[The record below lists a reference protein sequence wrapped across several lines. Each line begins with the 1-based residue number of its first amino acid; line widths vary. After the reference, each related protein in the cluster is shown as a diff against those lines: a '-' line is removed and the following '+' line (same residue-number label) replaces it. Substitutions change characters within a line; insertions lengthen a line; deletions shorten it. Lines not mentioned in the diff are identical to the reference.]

1 MDPKSGVHFWGP
13 MLKERLTK
21 MSREGAMVRVT
32 IDEHTLEVEARS
44 TILQA
49 AERLGIEI
57 PTFCYLKRLPALASC
72 RMCLVEIEGQRR
84 LQPSCATAVTDGM
97 VVRTNTPLIE
107 ETRSS
112 MLDML
117 LANHPLDCPVCDKG
131 GECELQDMVM
141 EYGPRESRFRDAKRV
156 FHSKDIRL
164 SPVIIM
170 NVNRCIQCQRC
181 VRMCE
186 EVVGAVALGTVEKGM
201 DTAVTGFEGS
211 LASCDQCG
219 NCVEVCPVGALMSFP
234 YRYKARPWDLVET
247 DTVCPH
253 CGTGCQL
260 TVGARKGEFMRVRSK
275 WEHGVNR
282 ETLCV
287 RGRFGL
293 DFVASRDRI
302 KRPMIRRDG
311 ALVQVSWDEAG
322 DDLRRR
328 LSAVAGMAA
337 GGLASPRLPNEMLY
351 QFQKLMRTVFRTNS
365 IDCSSRW
372 STPFD
377 ALGPLVAGFY
387 TRTPVQ
393 EVIGSDCVLVVGG
406 NVTDEN
412 PVTEYLLRDAARRRQ
427 VRLHMLSAR
436 PSRLDA
442 DAETVVRVQPGGEA
456 ASLAAIVAGLAA
468 AGRTVPGDILVDIG
482 AASGGPAAA
491 TDQEGRGAAAAALLE
506 ARSVAVLVSA
516 DLLRSPEA
524 RATLQQLAN
533 LLQVLRALGKSP
545 AMQFLF
551 DRANQMGAWDMGVL
565 PAVLPGLRPVADE
578 AARKSLERAWGAE
591 IPSEPGADFDAMLEL
606 CHGGRM
612 GALYIAG
619 SDPLMAYP
627 DRAFVER
634 ALGAADLLIVQD
646 TFLTDTASL
655 AHVVLPAAGYGEE
668 TGTFTNNEGRIQKVC
683 KFREPAFEA
692 RGNLAIFDFV
702 AALGGQPMKPSTHD
716 QVFDEIAR
724 LVPAYQGLTQDA
736 LGADGAFT
744 RAAPTPPAG
753 QFFAPPPAPHPADGL
768 MLVTGNG
775 LFHNGYVSERSEI
788 LNTVADDP
796 YAEMSAQDAAQ
807 LGLSDGEQVIVRSAQ
822 GELAAQL
829 KVNRRFP
836 RGLVFVPENYRTLR
850 LNSLMRR
857 GEYPCPVE
865 VERAQ
870 AALELAALAAGLED
884 LG

>member
-1 MDPKSGVHFWGP
+1 VPVS
-13 MLKERLTK
+13 LKERAGIELRGS
-21 MSREGAMVRVT
+21 MGSIT
-32 IDEHTLEVEARS
+32 IDGQTLEVEAGS
-44 TILQA
+44 TVLQA
-49 AERLGIEI
+49 AQRLGIDI

-117 LANHPLDCPVCDKG
+117 LANHPLDCPICDKG
-131 GECELQDMVM
+131 GECELQNMVM
-141 EYGPRESRFRDAKRV
+141 AYGPRESQFRDDKRV
-156 FHSKDIRL
+156 FHSEDIRL

-201 DTAVTGFEGS
+201 DTAITGFEGS

-260 TVGARKGEFMRVRSK
+260 TVGMRKGEFMRVRSK
-275 WEHGVNR
+275 WDEGVNR

-311 ALVQVSWDEAG
+311 ALVPVSWDEAG
-322 DDLRRR
+322 DYLRRR
-328 LSAVAGMAA
+328 LAAVEIKVA
-337 GGLASPRLPNEMLY
+337 GGLASPRLPNEVLY
-351 QFQKLMRTVFRTNS
+351 QFQKLMRTVFRTNN
-365 IDCSSRW
+365 IDCSTRW

-377 ALGPLVAGFY
+377 TVGPLVAGFY
-387 TRTPVQ
+387 RRAPLD
-393 EVIGSDCVLVVGG
+393 EVIGNDCVLIVGG
-406 NVTDEN
+406 NVTEGN
-412 PVTEYLLRDAARRRQ
+412 PVTEYLLRDGARRRQ
-427 VRLHMLSAR
+427 TGLLMLSAR

-442 DAETVVRVQPGGEA
+442 DARVVVRVPPGGEA
-456 ASLAAIVAGLAA
+456 ASLAAVVAELVAT
-468 AGRTVPGDILVDIG
+468 AGQTLPGDAFADIG
-482 AASGGPAAA
+482 ATIGRPAANTGSDGPDRLA
-491 TDQEGRGAAAAALLE
+491 TALKEGR
-506 ARSVAVLVSA
+506 SVTVLVSV

-524 RATLQQLAN
+524 RATLQQLNN
-533 LLQVLRALGKSP
+533 LLHVLRLLGKGL
-545 AMQFLF
+545 ALQFLF

-565 PAVLPGLRPVADE
+565 PAALPGLRAVADD
-578 AARKSLERAWGAE
+578 AARTTLARNWGAE
-591 IPSEPGADFDAMLEL
+591 IPSEPGANLDAMLEL
-606 CHGGRM
+606 CVGGRM

-619 SDPLMAYP
+619 TDPLIAYP
-627 DRAFVER
+627 DRDLVTR
-634 ALGAADLLIVQD
+634 ALGTADLLIVQD
-646 TFLTDTASL
+646 AFLTDTAGL
-655 AHVVLPAAGYGEE
+655 AEVVLPAAGYGEE
-668 TGTFTNNEGRIQKVC
+668 SGTFTNNEGRIQKVR

-702 AALGGQPMKPSTHD
+702 AALRNQALRPST
-716 QVFDEIAR
+716 QGEIFDEIAR
-724 LVPAYQGLTQDA
+724 LVPAYQGLTQDG

-744 RAAPTPPAG
+744 KPVPTPPAG
-753 QFFAPPPAPHPADGL
+753 EFFAPPPAPKAADGL
-768 MLVTGNG
+768 MLITGDC
-775 LFHNGYVSERSEI
+775 LFHNGYLSERSEI

-796 YAEMSAQDAAQ
+796 YVEMSVQDATQ
-807 LGLSDGEQVIVRSAQ
+807 LGLSDRDQVVVRSAQ
-822 GELAAQL
+822 GELTAKL

-836 RGLVFVPENYRTLR
+836 RGLVFVPENYRALR
-850 LNSLMRR
+850 LNRLMRR
-857 GEYPCPVE
+857 GEYPCPVD
-865 VERAQ
+865 VQRAH
-870 AALELAALAAGLED
+870 ATLDIAIVAETGVGAED

>member
-1 MDPKSGVHFWGP
+1 
-13 MLKERLTK
+13 MLK
-21 MSREGAMVRVT
+21 VT
-32 IDEHTLEVEARS
+32 IDGQTLEVEAGS
-44 TILQA
+44 TVLQSA
-49 AERLGIEI
+49 LRLGIDI
-57 PTFCYLKRLPALASC
+57 PTFCYMKRLPALASC
-72 RMCLVEIEGQRR
+72 RMCLVEIEGLRR

-117 LANHPLDCPVCDKG
+117 LANHPLDCPICDKG

-141 EYGPRESRFRDAKRV
+141 AYGPRESQFRDDKRV
-156 FHSKDIRL
+156 FHSEDIRL

-234 YRYKARPWDLVET
+234 YRYKARPWDLTET

-260 TVGARKGEFMRVRSK
+260 TVGTRKGEFMRVRST
-275 WEHGVNR
+275 WDEGVNH

-311 ALVQVSWDEAG
+311 ALVPVSWDEAG
-322 DDLRRR
+322 DYLRQR
-328 LSAVAGMAA
+328 LSAVEGKAA
-337 GGLASPRLPNEMLY
+337 GGLASPRLPNEVLY
-351 QFQKLMRTVFRTNS
+351 QFQKLMRTAFRTNN

-377 ALGPLVAGFY
+377 ALGPLLGTFY
-387 TRTPVQ
+387 SRTPLD
-393 EVIGSDCVLVVGG
+393 EVIGNNCVLVVGG
-406 NVTDEN
+406 NVTEEN

-427 VRLHMLSAR
+427 TGLLILSAR

-442 DAETVVRVQPGGEA
+442 DARVVVRALPGGEA
-456 ASLAAIVAGLAA
+456 ASLAAVVASLVAAVGQVLPSDVLAGIDATIGKPAAETGSEGPDRLAA
-468 AGRTVPGDILVDIG
+468 ALK
-482 AASGGPAAA
+482 
-491 TDQEGRGAAAAALLE
+491 EGR
-506 ARSVAVLVSA
+506 SITVLVSV

-524 RATLQQLAN
+524 RATLQQINN
-533 LLQVLRALGKSP
+533 LLQVVRLLGKGL

-565 PAVLPGLRPVADE
+565 PAVLPGLRAVADDV
-578 AARKSLERAWGAE
+578 ARTTLAGNWGAE
-591 IPSEPGADFDAMLEL
+591 IPSEPGADLDAILEL
-606 CHGGRM
+606 CVGGRM
-612 GALYIAG
+612 GALYIVG
-619 SDPLMAYP
+619 TDPLIAYP
-627 DRAFVER
+627 DRGFVTR

-646 TFLTDTASL
+646 AFLTDTAGL
-655 AHVVLPAAGYGEE
+655 AEVVLPAAGYGEE
-668 TGTFTNNEGRIQKVC
+668 TGTFTNNEGRTQTVR

-692 RGNLAIFDFV
+692 RSNLAIFDFV
-702 AALGGQPMKPSTHD
+702 AALRTQVLRPSTPGEI
-716 QVFDEIAR
+716 FDEIAR
-724 LVPAYQGLTQDA
+724 LIPAYQGLTLDA

-744 RAAPTPPAG
+744 KAAPTPPGAK
-753 QFFAPPPAPHPADGL
+753 FFAPPPVRTAGDRL
-768 MLVTGNG
+768 MLITGDC
-775 LFHNGYVSERSEI
+775 LFHNGYLSERSDI
-788 LNTVADDP
+788 LNTVANDP
-796 YAEMSAQDAAQ
+796 YVAMSAQDTAQ
-807 LGLSDGEQVIVRSAQ
+807 LGLSDGDLVIVRSAQ
-822 GELAAQL
+822 GDLTTQL
-829 KVNRRFP
+829 KVDRRFP
-836 RGLVFVPENYRTLR
+836 QGLVFVPENYRALR
-850 LNSLMRR
+850 LNGLMRR

-865 VERAQ
+865 VQ
-870 AALELAALAAGLED
+870 KVHAALEVDRTSRIWRGA
-884 LG
+884 

>member
-1 MDPKSGVHFWGP
+1 
-13 MLKERLTK
+13 
-21 MSREGAMVRVT
+21 MVSIT
-32 IDEHTLEVEARS
+32 IDGQTLEVEAGS
-44 TILQA
+44 TVLQVA
-49 AERLGIEI
+49 QHLGIDI

-72 RMCLVEIEGQRR
+72 RMCLVEIEGLRR

-117 LANHPLDCPVCDKG
+117 LANHPLDCPICDKG

-141 EYGPRESRFRDAKRV
+141 AYGPRESRFRDDKRV
-156 FHSKDIRL
+156 FHSADIRL

-247 DTVCPH
+247 DTICPH

-260 TVGARKGEFMRVRSK
+260 TVGTRKGEFMRVRSK
-275 WEHGVNR
+275 WDEGVNH

-293 DFVASRDRI
+293 DFVASQDRI

-311 ALVQVSWDEAG
+311 ALVPVSWDEAG
-322 DDLRRR
+322 DYLRRR
-328 LSAVAGMAA
+328 LSAVESKAA
-337 GGLASPRLPNEMLY
+337 GGLASPRLPNEVLY
-351 QFQKLMRTVFRTNS
+351 QFQKLMRTVFRTNN
-365 IDCSSRW
+365 IDCSTRW

-377 ALGPLVAGFY
+377 VLGPLAAGFY
-387 TRTPVQ
+387 SRAPLDD
-393 EVIGSDCVLVVGG
+393 VIGNDCVLIVGG
-406 NVTDEN
+406 NVTEEN
-412 PVTEYLLRDAARRRQ
+412 PVTEYLLRDGARRRHTG
-427 VRLHMLSAR
+427 LLMLSAR
-436 PSRLDA
+436 PSRLDG
-442 DAETVVRVQPGGEA
+442 DARVVVRVPPGGEA
-456 ASLAAIVAGLAA
+456 ANLAAVVAELVATADQTLPGDALAGVRVKIGRLAA
-468 AGRTVPGDILVDIG
+468 GTGSD
-482 AASGGPAAA
+482 GPDRLANALK
-491 TDQEGRGAAAAALLE
+491 EGR
-506 ARSVAVLVSA
+506 SVTVLVSV

-524 RATLQQLAN
+524 RATLQQLNN
-533 LLQVLRALGKSP
+533 LLLILRLLGKGP

-565 PAVLPGLRPVADE
+565 PAALPGLRAVADDAVRE
-578 AARKSLERAWGAE
+578 TLARNWGAE
-591 IPSEPGADFDAMLEL
+591 IPSEPGAGLDAMLEL
-606 CHGGRM
+606 CVNGGM

-619 SDPLMAYP
+619 TDPLIAYP
-627 DRAFVER
+627 DRDFVTR
-634 ALGAADLLIVQD
+634 ALSATDLLIVQD
-646 TFLTDTASL
+646 TFLTDTAGL
-655 AHVVLPAAGYGEE
+655 AEVVLPAAGYGEE
-668 TGTFTNNEGRIQKVC
+668 TGTLTNNEGRTQKVR

-702 AALGGQPMKPSTHD
+702 AALRNRALQPSA
-716 QVFDEIAR
+716 QGEIFAEIAQ
-724 LVPAYQGLTQDA
+724 LVPAYQGLTQDG

-744 RAAPTPPAG
+744 KAAPTPPASE
-753 QFFAPPPAPHPADGL
+753 FFAPPPVPKAADRL
-768 MLVTGNG
+768 MLVTGDC
-775 LFHNGYVSERSEI
+775 LFHNGYLSERSEI

-796 YAEMSAQDAAQ
+796 YVEMSVQDAAQ
-807 LGLSDGEQVIVRSAQ
+807 LGLSERDQVIVRSAQ
-822 GELAAQL
+822 GELTAKL

-836 RGLVFVPENYRTLR
+836 EGLVFVPENYRALR
-850 LNSLMRR
+850 LNRLMRR
-857 GEYPCPVE
+857 GEYPCPVDVQKAHVAFE
-865 VERAQ
+865 IPTV
-870 AALELAALAAGLED
+870 AGVGARPDGLS
-884 LG
+884 

>member
-1 MDPKSGVHFWGP
+1 
-13 MLKERLTK
+13 
-21 MSREGAMVRVT
+21 MVSIT
-32 IDEHTLEVEARS
+32 IDGQTLEVEAGS
-44 TILQA
+44 TVLNA
-49 AERLGIEI
+49 AERLGIDI
-57 PTFCYLKRLPALASC
+57 PTFCYWKRLPALASC
-72 RMCLVEIEGQRR
+72 RMCLVEIEGLRR
-84 LQPSCATAVTDGM
+84 LQPSCATVVTDGM

-117 LANHPLDCPVCDKG
+117 LANHPLDCPICDKG

-141 EYGPRESRFRDAKRV
+141 AYGPRKSEFRDPKRV

-234 YRYKARPWDLVET
+234 YRYKARPWDLAET
-247 DTVCPH
+247 DTICPH

-260 TVGARKGEFMRVRSK
+260 TVGARKGEFMRVRSD

-293 DFVASRDRI
+293 DFIESRDRI

-311 ALVQVSWDEAG
+311 VLTPVSWDEAG
-322 DDLRRR
+322 DYLRRR
-328 LSAVAGMAA
+328 LSAVENKAA
-337 GGLASPRLPNEMLY
+337 GGLASARLPNEVLY
-351 QFQKLMRTVFRTNS
+351 QFQKMMRTVFRTNN

-372 STPFD
+372 STPYD
-377 ALGPLVAGFY
+377 ALGPLVAGFHS
-387 TRTPVQ
+387 RAPLE
-393 EVIGSDCVLVVGG
+393 EVLGNDCVLVIGG
-406 NVTDEN
+406 NVTEEN

-427 VRLHMLSAR
+427 TRLLMLSAR

-442 DAETVVRVQPGGEA
+442 DARAVVRVRPGEEA
-456 ASLAAIVAGLAA
+456 ASLAAVVSALVAAHGQAL
-468 AGRTVPGDILVDIG
+468 PGDVSANIG
-482 AASGGPAAA
+482 VTIARPAASSGS
-491 TDQEGRGAAAAALLE
+491 DALDRLASALKE
-506 ARSVAVLVSA
+506 SRSVSVLVSI

-524 RATLQQLAN
+524 CATLQQVNN
-533 LLQVLRALGKSP
+533 LLKVLHLLGKGP

-565 PAVLPGLRPVADE
+565 PAALPGLSAVADG
-578 AARKSLERAWGAE
+578 AARAALERAWGTG
-591 IPSEPGADFDAMLEL
+591 IPSEPGADLDAMLEL
-606 CHGGRM
+606 SIDGRM

-619 SDPLMAYP
+619 TDPLIAYP
-627 DRAFVER
+627 DRDFVTR
-634 ALGAADLLIVQD
+634 ALGGADLLIVQD
-646 TFLTDTASL
+646 TFLTETAGL
-655 AHVVLPAAGYGEE
+655 AEVVLPAAGFGEE
-668 TGTFTNNEGRIQKVC
+668 AGTFTNNEGRLQTVR
-683 KFREPAFEA
+683 KFREPAFDA

-702 AALGGQPMKPSTHD
+702 AALRKEPLQPST
-716 QVFDEIAR
+716 QGEIFDEIAR
-724 LVPAYQGLTQDA
+724 LVPAYQGLTKDG

-744 RAAPTPPAG
+744 KAVPMPAAGKFFPA
-753 QFFAPPPAPHPADGL
+753 PPAPRSTDGL
-768 MLVTGNG
+768 VLVTGNC
-775 LFHNGYVSERSEI
+775 LFHNGYLSERSEI

-796 YAEMSAQDAAQ
+796 YVEMSAEDAAA
-807 LGLSDGEQVIVRSAQ
+807 LGLSDRAQVVVRSAH
-822 GELAAQL
+822 GELTAKL
-829 KVNRRFP
+829 KANRRFP
-836 RGLVFVPENYRTLR
+836 SGLVFVPENYRALR

-857 GEYPCPVE
+857 NEYPRPVE
-865 VERAQ
+865 VS
-870 AALELAALAAGLED
+870 AAAPVFESAASTGPAFEQD
-884 LG
+884 RI

>member
-1 MDPKSGVHFWGP
+1 M
-13 MLKERLTK
+13 
-21 MSREGAMVRVT
+21 ARVT
-32 IDEHTLEVEARS
+32 IDDRTLDVEAGS
-44 TILQA
+44 TVLQA

-57 PTFCYLKRLPALASC
+57 PTFCYLKRLPPLASC
-72 RMCLVEIEGQRR
+72 RMCLVEIEGLRR
-84 LQPSCATAVTDGM
+84 LQPACATAVADGM
-97 VVRTNTPLIE
+97 VVRTDTPLIE

-117 LANHPLDCPVCDKG
+117 LANHPLDCPICDKG

-141 EYGPRESRFRDAKRV
+141 AYGPGESRFRDAKRV

-186 EVVGAVALGTVEKGM
+186 DVVGAVALGTVEKGM

-247 DTVCPH
+247 DTICPH

-282 ETLCV
+282 ELLCA

-293 DFVASRDRI
+293 DFIGSADRI
-302 KRPMIRRDG
+302 RRPMIRRDG
-311 ALVQVSWDEAG
+311 ALVPVSWDEAG
-322 DDLRRR
+322 DYLRRR
-328 LSAVAGMAA
+328 LSALEGKAA
-337 GGLASPRLPNEMLY
+337 GGLASARLPNEVLY
-351 QFQKLMRTVFRTNS
+351 QFQKLMRTVFRTNN
-365 IDCSSRW
+365 IDCASRW

-377 ALGPLVAGFY
+377 VLGPLVAGSY
-387 TRTPVQ
+387 TRAPLQ
-393 EVIGSDCVLVVGG
+393 EVIGNDCVLVVGG

-412 PVTEYLLRDAARRRQ
+412 PVTEYLLRDGARQRRTT
-427 VRLHMLSAR
+427 LLMLSAR
-436 PSRLDA
+436 PCRLDA
-442 DAETVVRVQPGGEA
+442 DARAVVRVPPGGEA
-456 ASLAAIVAGLAA
+456 ASLAAVTAGLAA
-468 AGRTVPGDILVDIG
+468 ASGQTVPGDVG
-482 AASGGPAAA
+482 AGGGA
-491 TDQEGRGAAAAALLE
+491 TTGGRAPTSDTDGTDCLAAALLKSQ
-506 ARSVAVLVSA
+506 SVTVLVSA
-516 DLLRSPEA
+516 DLLRSPQS
-524 RATLQQLAN
+524 RATLQQLTN
-533 LLQVLRALGKSP
+533 LLRVLDGLGKRL

-565 PAVLPGLRPVADE
+565 PAALPGLRSVADH
-578 AARKSLERAWGAE
+578 ASRTALERAWGAE
-591 IPSEPGADFDAMLEL
+591 IPSEPGADFGAMLDL
-606 CHGGRM
+606 CVGGRM
-612 GALYIAG
+612 GTLYVAG

-627 DRAFVER
+627 DREFVTR

-646 TFLTDTASL
+646 AFLTDTAGL
-655 AHVVLPAAGYGEE
+655 ADVVLPAAGYGEE
-668 TGTFTNNEGRIQKVC
+668 SGTFTNNEGRAQKVC

-702 AALGGQPMKPSTHD
+702 AGLRD
-716 QVFDEIAR
+716 QVLRPSKQDEIFDEIAR
-724 LVPAYQGLTQDA
+724 LVPAYQGLTPDG

-744 RAAPTPPAG
+744 KASPTPWTGA
-753 QFFAPPPAPHPADGL
+753 FFAPPPAPRPADRL
-768 MLVTGNG
+768 MLVTGNC

-796 YAEMSAQDAAQ
+796 YVEMSAHDAGQ
-807 LGLSDGEQVIVRSAQ
+807 LGLSDGDQVIVRSVRGQ
-822 GELAAQL
+822 LMAQL
-829 KVNRRFP
+829 KLNRSFP
-836 RGLVFVPENYRTLR
+836 KGLVFVPENYRSLR

-857 GEYPCPVE
+857 DEYPCPVE
-865 VERAQ
+865 VQKAPQ
-870 AALELAALAAGLED
+870 AALEVATVVGSLPGGA
-884 LG
+884 

>member
-1 MDPKSGVHFWGP
+1 
-13 MLKERLTK
+13 
-21 MSREGAMVRVT
+21 MVSIT
-32 IDEHTLEVEARS
+32 IDGQTVEVESGS
-44 TILQA
+44 TVLNA
-49 AERLGIEI
+49 AERLGIDI
-57 PTFCYLKRLPALASC
+57 PTFCYWKRLPALASC
-72 RMCLVEIEGQRR
+72 RMCLVEIEGLRR

-117 LANHPLDCPVCDKG
+117 LANHPLDCPICDKG

-141 EYGPRESRFRDAKRV
+141 AYGPRKSEFRDPKRV

-234 YRYKARPWDLVET
+234 YRYKARPWDLAET
-247 DTVCPH
+247 DTICPH

-260 TVGARKGEFMRVRSK
+260 TVGARKGEFMRVRSD

-293 DFVASRDRI
+293 DFIESRDRI

-311 ALVQVSWDEAG
+311 VLTPVSWDEAG
-322 DDLRRR
+322 DYLRRR
-328 LSAVAGMAA
+328 LSAVESKAA
-337 GGLASPRLPNEMLY
+337 GGLASARLPNEVLY
-351 QFQKLMRTVFRTNS
+351 QFQKLMRTVFRTNN

-372 STPFD
+372 STPYD
-377 ALGPLVAGFY
+377 ALGPLVAGFHS
-387 TRTPVQ
+387 RAPLE
-393 EVIGSDCVLVVGG
+393 EVIANDCVLVIGG
-406 NVTDEN
+406 NVTEEN
-412 PVTEYLLRDAARRRQ
+412 PVTEYLLRDAARQRQ
-427 VRLHMLSAR
+427 TGLLMLSAR

-442 DAETVVRVQPGGEA
+442 DARTVVRVRPGEEA
-456 ASLAAIVAGLAA
+456 ASLAAVVAGLVAA
-468 AGRTVPGDILVDIG
+468 DGQALPGDVSADIG
-482 AASGGPAAA
+482 ATIRSPAASSGS
-491 TDQEGRGAAAAALLE
+491 DALDRLASALKE
-506 ARSVAVLVSA
+506 SRSVSVLVSI

-524 RATLQQLAN
+524 RATLQQLNN
-533 LLQVLRALGKSP
+533 LLKVLHLLGKGP

-565 PAVLPGLRPVADE
+565 PAALPGPGAVTDD
-578 AARKSLERAWGAE
+578 AARATLERAWGTE
-591 IPSEPGADFDAMLEL
+591 LPSEPGAGLDAMLEL
-606 CHGGRM
+606 CVDGRM
-612 GALYIAG
+612 GALYVAG
-619 SDPLMAYP
+619 TDPLIAFP
-627 DRAFVER
+627 DRDFVTR
-634 ALGAADLLIVQD
+634 ALSAADLLIVQD
-646 TFLTDTASL
+646 TFLTETAGL
-655 AHVVLPAAGYGEE
+655 AEVVLPAAGFGEE
-668 TGTFTNNEGRIQKVC
+668 AGTFTNNEGRLQTVR

-702 AALGGQPMKPSTHD
+702 AALRKELLQPST
-716 QVFDEIAR
+716 QGEIFDEIAR
-724 LVPAYQGLTQDA
+724 LVPAYQGLTEGG

-744 RAAPTPPAG
+744 KAVPMPAAG
-753 QFFAPPPAPHPADGL
+753 KFFPPPPAPTSTDGL
-768 MLVTGNG
+768 VLVTGNC
-775 LFHNGYVSERSEI
+775 LFHNGYLSERSEI

-796 YAEMSAQDAAQ
+796 YVEMSAEDAAK
-807 LGLSDGEQVIVRSAQ
+807 LGLSDGAPVVARSAQ
-822 GELAAQL
+822 GELTAKL

-836 RGLVFVPENYRTLR
+836 SGLVFVPENYSALR

-857 GEYPCPVE
+857 DEYPCPVE
-865 VERAQ
+865 VRE
-870 AALELAALAAGLED
+870 AAPVFESAASTGSAIEQD
-884 LG
+884 RI

>member
-1 MDPKSGVHFWGP
+1 
-13 MLKERLTK
+13 MLRI
-21 MSREGAMVRVT
+21 V
-32 IDEHTLEVEARS
+32 IDEQTLEVEAGS
-44 TILQA
+44 TVLQA
-49 AERLGIEI
+49 AERLGIDI

-84 LQPSCATAVTDGM
+84 LQPSCATAVADGM
-97 VVRTNTPLIE
+97 VVRTNTPLVE
-107 ETRSS
+107 QTRSS

-117 LANHPLDCPVCDKG
+117 LANHPLDCPICDKG
-131 GECELQDMVM
+131 GECELQDQVM
-141 EYGPRESRFRDAKRV
+141 AYGPRQSLFHDAKRV

-234 YRYKARPWDLVET
+234 YRYKARPWDLAET

-275 WEHGVNR
+275 QEHGVNR

-293 DFVASRDRI
+293 DFVESRGRI
-302 KRPMIRRDG
+302 KRPMVHRDG
-311 ALVQVSWDEAG
+311 ALVPVSWDEAG
-322 DDLRRR
+322 DYLRRR
-328 LSAVAGMAA
+328 LSAVESKAI
-337 GGLASPRLPNEMLY
+337 GGLASPRMPNEMLY
-351 QFQKLMRTVFRTNS
+351 QFQKLMRTVFRTNN

-377 ALGPLVAGFY
+377 TLGPLVAGFY
-387 TRTPVQ
+387 SRAPLE
-393 EVIGSDCVLVVGG
+393 EVIGNECVLVVGG
-406 NVTDEN
+406 NVTEEN
-412 PVTEYLLRDAARRRQ
+412 PVTEYLLRDGARRRQ
-427 VRLHMLSAR
+427 TRLLMLSAR

-442 DAETVVRVQPGGEA
+442 RAVVRVPPGGEA
-456 ASLAAIVAGLAA
+456 ASLAAVVAGLAA
-468 AGRTVPGDILVDIG
+468 AGQASPGDVFADMS
-482 AASGGPAAA
+482 ATSGGPEAAA
-491 TDQEGRGAAAAALLE
+491 EGNGPDRLVAALLE
-506 ARSVAVLVSA
+506 GRSVTVLVSA
-516 DLLRSPEA
+516 DLLRSPQA
-524 RATLQQLAN
+524 RATLQQLRN
-533 LLQVLRALGKSP
+533 LLQLLRALGKDLE
-545 AMQFLF
+545 MQFLF

-565 PAVLPGLRPVADE
+565 PAALPGLRPVTDD
-578 AARKSLERAWGAE
+578 AARTALERAWGAE
-591 IPSEPGADFDAMLEL
+591 IPSEPGADLNAMLEL
-606 CHGGRM
+606 CDAGRM
-612 GALYIAG
+612 GVLYIAG

-627 DRAFVER
+627 DRGFVKR

-646 TFLTDTASL
+646 TFLTDTAGL
-655 AHVVLPAAGYGEE
+655 ADVVLPAAGYGEE
-668 TGTFTNNEGRIQKVC
+668 TGTFTNNEGRTQKVC
-683 KFREPAFEA
+683 KFHEPAFEA

-702 AALGGQPMKPSTHD
+702 AALRGQVLRPSMQD
-716 QVFDEIAR
+716 EIFGEIAR
-724 LVPAYQGLTQDA
+724 LVPAYQGLTQDG

-744 RAAPTPPAG
+744 KAAPTAPAG
-753 QFFAPPPAPHPADGL
+753 KFFAPPPAPNAADRL
-768 MLVTGNG
+768 MLITGNC
-775 LFHNGYVSERSEI
+775 LFHNGYLSERSSI

-796 YAEMSAQDAAQ
+796 YVEMSRWDAAQ
-807 LGLSDGEQVIVRSAQ
+807 LGLSDCDQVVVRSAQ
-822 GELAAQL
+822 GELSAQL
-829 KVNRRFP
+829 KINKNFP
-836 RGLVFVPENYRTLR
+836 KGLVFVPENYSTLH

-865 VERAQ
+865 VQKVQ
-870 AALELAALAAGLED
+870 AAFEIAAVDRLRAVPEELG
-884 LG
+884 

>member
-1 MDPKSGVHFWGP
+1 
-13 MLKERLTK
+13 
-21 MSREGAMVRVT
+21 MVSVT
-32 IDEHTLEVEARS
+32 IDERTLEVEARS
-44 TILQA
+44 TVLQA
-49 AERLGIEI
+49 AQRLGIDI

-97 VVRTNTPLIE
+97 VVRTNTQLID

-117 LANHPLDCPVCDKG
+117 LANHPLDCPICDKG

-141 EYGPRESRFRDAKRV
+141 AYGPRASRFRDAKRV

-211 LASCDQCG
+211 LAGCDQCG

-260 TVGARKGEFMRVRSK
+260 TVGTRNGEFMRVRSK
-275 WEHGVNR
+275 VEHGVNR

-293 DFVASRDRI
+293 DFVGSQDRI

-311 ALVQVSWDEAG
+311 VLDPVSWDEAG
-322 DDLRRR
+322 DYLRRR
-328 LSAVAGMAA
+328 LSAVASKAA
-337 GGLASPRLPNEMLY
+337 GGLASPRLPNEVLY
-351 QFQKLMRTVFRTNS
+351 QFQKLMRTAFRTNN

-377 ALGPLVAGFY
+377 TFGPLVAAFY
-387 TRTPVQ
+387 TRAPLE
-393 EVIGSDCVLVVGG
+393 EVIGNDCVLVVGS
-406 NVTDEN
+406 NVTEEN
-412 PVTEYLLRDAARRRQ
+412 PVTEYLLRDCARRRQ
-427 VRLHMLSAR
+427 TGLLMLSAR

-442 DAETVVRVQPGGEA
+442 DARAVVRVPPGGEA
-456 ASLAAIVAGLAA
+456 QGLAA
-468 AGRTVPGDILVDIG
+468 VVTGLGAPGQALPGDV
-482 AASGGPAAA
+482 ATTSGPVAA
-491 TDQEGRGAAAAALLE
+491 TDSDGPDRLAAALLE
-506 ARSVAVLVSA
+506 GRSVTVLVSA
-516 DLLRSPEA
+516 DLLRSPKA
-524 RATLQQLAN
+524 HATLQQLDN
-533 LLQVLRALGKSP
+533 LLQVLRVLGKGP

-551 DRANQMGAWDMGVL
+551 DRANQLGAWDMGVL
-565 PAVLPGLRPVADE
+565 PTALPGLRAVAND
-578 AARKSLERAWGAE
+578 AARTTLERAWGAE
-591 IPSEPGADFDAMLEL
+591 IPSEPGVDFDAMLEL
-606 CHGGRM
+606 CDRKRM

-619 SDPLMAYP
+619 SDPLMSYP
-627 DRAFVER
+627 DRGFVKR

-646 TFLTDTASL
+646 AFLTDTAGL
-655 AHVVLPAAGYGEE
+655 ADVVLPAASYGEE
-668 TGTFTNNEGRIQKVC
+668 SGTFTNNEGRTQKVC
-683 KFREPAFEA
+683 KFREPALEA
-692 RGNLAIFDFV
+692 RDNLAIFDFV
-702 AALGGQPMKPSTHD
+702 AALRGQALRPSI
-716 QVFDEIAR
+716 QGEIFGEIAR
-724 LVPAYQGLTQDA
+724 LVPAYQGLTHDG
-736 LGADGAFT
+736 LGADGVFT
-744 RAAPTPPAG
+744 KAALAPPIG
-753 QFFAPPPAPHPADGL
+753 EFFALPSAPIVADRL
-768 MLVTGNG
+768 MLVTGNC
-775 LFHNGYVSERSEI
+775 LFHNGYLSERSEV

-796 YAEMSAQDAAQ
+796 YVEMSAPDAAQ
-807 LGLSDGEQVIVRSAQ
+807 LGLADGNQVVVRSAQ
-822 GELAAQL
+822 GELTAKL
-829 KVNRRFP
+829 KVNKRFP
-836 RGLVFVPENYRTLR
+836 GGLVFVPENYRSLG
-850 LNSLMRR
+850 LNRLMRR

-865 VERAQ
+865 VEMAH
-870 AALELAALAAGLED
+870 AAFEIATVAGVEVRPEN

>member
-1 MDPKSGVHFWGP
+1 
-13 MLKERLTK
+13 
-21 MSREGAMVRVT
+21 MVSIT
-32 IDEHTLEVEARS
+32 IDGQTLDVESGS
-44 TILQA
+44 TVLQA
-49 AERLGIEI
+49 AERLGIDI
-57 PTFCYLKRLPALASC
+57 PTFCYLKRLPPLASC
-72 RMCLVEIEGQRR
+72 RMCLVEIEGLRR

-97 VVRTNTPLIE
+97 VVRTNTPLID

-117 LANHPLDCPVCDKG
+117 LANHPLDCPICDKG

-141 EYGPRESRFRDAKRV
+141 AYGPRKSDFRDPKRV
-156 FHSKDIRL
+156 FHSRDIRL

-234 YRYKARPWDLVET
+234 YRYKARPWDLAET

-275 WEHGVNR
+275 QEHGVNR

-293 DFVASRDRI
+293 DFVESRDRI
-302 KRPMIRRDG
+302 KRPMVRRDG
-311 ALVQVSWDEAG
+311 ALVPVSWDEAG
-322 DDLRRR
+322 DYLRRR
-328 LSAVAGMAA
+328 LSAVENKAA
-337 GGLASPRLPNEMLY
+337 GGLASARLPNEVLY
-351 QFQKLMRTVFRTNS
+351 QFQKLMRTVFRTNN

-372 STPFD
+372 SAPFD
-377 ALGPLVAGFY
+377 TLGPLLASFY
-387 TRTPVQ
+387 TRASLHD
-393 EVIGSDCVLVVGG
+393 VIGNDCVLVVGG
-406 NVTDEN
+406 NVTEEN

-427 VRLHMLSAR
+427 TGLLMLSAR

-442 DAETVVRVQPGGEA
+442 DARAVVRVPPGGEA
-456 ASLAAIVAGLAA
+456 ASLAAVVAGLAA
-468 AGRTVPGDILVDIG
+468 AAGQALPGDAFAGIG
-482 AASGGPAAA
+482 ATIDRPAAS
-491 TDQEGRGAAAAALLE
+491 TGREGPDRLVAALKDG
-506 ARSVAVLVSA
+506 RSVTVLVSV

-524 RATLQQLAN
+524 RATLQQLNN
-533 LLQVLRALGKSP
+533 LLQVLSLLGKG
-545 AMQFLF
+545 AVMQFLF
-551 DRANQMGAWDMGVL
+551 DRANQMGAWDMGIL
-565 PAVLPGLRPVADE
+565 PGALPGLRAVAE
-578 AARKSLERAWGAE
+578 VAARRALERAWGTE
-591 IPSEPGADFDAMLEL
+591 IPSEPGVDLDAMLDL
-606 CHGGRM
+606 CLDGRM
-612 GALYIAG
+612 GALYVAG
-619 SDPLMAYP
+619 TDPLIAYP
-627 DRAFVER
+627 DRDFVKR

-646 TFLTDTASL
+646 TFLTDTAGL
-655 AHVVLPAAGYGEE
+655 AEVVLPAAGYGEE
-668 TGTFTNNEGRIQKVC
+668 AGTFTNNEGRTQKVR

-692 RGNLAIFDFV
+692 RGNLEIFDFV
-702 AALGGQPMKPSTHD
+702 AALRHHALQPST
-716 QVFDEIAR
+716 QGEIFDEITQ
-724 LVPAYQGLTQDA
+724 LVPAYQGLTQDG

-744 RAAPTPPAG
+744 KAAPTPPAG
-753 QFFAPPPAPHPADGL
+753 TFFAAPPTPEVDDRL
-768 MLVTGNG
+768 MLVTGDC
-775 LFHNGYVSERSEI
+775 LFHNGYLSERSEI

-796 YAEMSAQDAAQ
+796 YVEMSAQDAGQ
-807 LGLSDGEQVIVRSAQ
+807 LGLSDGDQVVVRSAQ
-822 GELAAQL
+822 GELTTKL

-836 RGLVFVPENYRTLR
+836 RGLVFVPENYRALR

-865 VERAQ
+865 VQKAN
-870 AALELAALAAGLED
+870 AAFEIAPSAGSSASPED
-884 LG
+884 LGQGMARGSP

>member
-1 MDPKSGVHFWGP
+1 
-13 MLKERLTK
+13 
-21 MSREGAMVRVT
+21 MVSIT
-32 IDEHTLEVEARS
+32 IDGQTLEVEAGS
-44 TILQA
+44 TVLQA
-49 AERLGIEI
+49 AQRLGIDI

-84 LQPSCATAVTDGM
+84 LQPSCATAVTEGM
-97 VVRTNTPLIE
+97 VVRANTPLIE

-117 LANHPLDCPVCDKG
+117 LANHPLDCPICDKG
-131 GECELQDMVM
+131 GECELQNMVM
-141 EYGPRESRFRDAKRV
+141 AYGPRESQFRDDKRV
-156 FHSKDIRL
+156 FHSEDIRL

-186 EVVGAVALGTVEKGM
+186 EVVGAVALGTIEKGM

-260 TVGARKGEFMRVRSK
+260 TVGTRKGEFMRVRSK
-275 WEHGVNR
+275 WDEGVNR

-311 ALVQVSWDEAG
+311 ALVPVSWDEAG
-322 DDLRRR
+322 DYLRRR
-328 LSAVAGMAA
+328 LSAVEGKAA
-337 GGLASPRLPNEMLY
+337 GGLASPRLPNEVLY
-351 QFQKLMRTVFRTNS
+351 QFQKLMRTAFRTNN

-377 ALGPLVAGFY
+377 TLGPLLAAFNS
-387 TRTPVQ
+387 RAPLE
-393 EVIGSDCVLVVGG
+393 EVIGNDCVLVVGG
-406 NVTDEN
+406 NVTEEN
-412 PVTEYLLRDAARRRQ
+412 PVTEYLLRDGVRRRQ
-427 VRLHMLSAR
+427 TGLLMLSAR

-442 DAETVVRVQPGGEA
+442 DARVVVRALPGKEA
-456 ASLAAIVAGLAA
+456 ASVAAVVASLVAAVGQALPDDVLAG
-468 AGRTVPGDILVDIG
+468 IG
-482 AASGGPAAA
+482 ATIGKPAAS
-491 TDQEGRGAAAAALLE
+491 TGIDGPDRMAAALKE
-506 ARSVAVLVSA
+506 GRSVTVLVSV

-524 RATLQQLAN
+524 RATLQQINN
-533 LLQVLRALGKSP
+533 LLHVLRLLGKGP

-565 PAVLPGLRPVADE
+565 PAALPGLQAVADDV
-578 AARKSLERAWGAE
+578 ARTTLALNWGAE
-591 IPSEPGADFDAMLEL
+591 IPSEPGADLDAILEF
-606 CHGGRM
+606 CVGGRM

-619 SDPLMAYP
+619 TDPLIAYP
-627 DRAFVER
+627 DRDFVTR

-646 TFLTDTASL
+646 TFLTDTAGL
-655 AHVVLPAAGYGEE
+655 AEVVLPAAGYGEE
-668 TGTFTNNEGRIQKVC
+668 SGTFTNNEGRTQKVC

-692 RGNLAIFDFV
+692 RSNLAIFDFV
-702 AALGGQPMKPSTHD
+702 AALCNQALRPST
-716 QVFDEIAR
+716 QGEIFDEIAR
-724 LVPAYQGLTQDA
+724 LVPAYKGLTQDG
-736 LGADGAFT
+736 LGTDGAFT
-744 RAAPTPPAG
+744 KAVPTPPEG
-753 QFFAPPPAPHPADGL
+753 VFFAPPPIPTAADRL
-768 MLVTGNG
+768 MLITGDC
-775 LFHNGYVSERSEI
+775 LFHNGYLSERSDT
-788 LNTVADDP
+788 LNTVANDP
-796 YAEMSAQDAAQ
+796 YVAMSMQDTAQ
-807 LGLSDGEQVIVRSAQ
+807 LGLSDGDQVIVRSAQ
-822 GELAAQL
+822 GELTAQL
-829 KVNRRFP
+829 KVDRRFP
-836 RGLVFVPENYRTLR
+836 KGLVFVPENYKALR

-857 GEYPCPVE
+857 GEYPYPVE
-865 VERAQ
+865 VQKAH
-870 AALELAALAAGLED
+870 ATLEIDRPSRTWRGV
-884 LG
+884 

>member
-1 MDPKSGVHFWGP
+1 VPVSLRK
-13 MLKERLTK
+13 L
-21 MSREGAMVRVT
+21 EGAVNMVSVT
-32 IDEHTLEVEARS
+32 IDGQMLEVEPGS
-44 TILQA
+44 TVLNA

-57 PTFCYLKRLPALASC
+57 PTFCYWKRLPPLASC

-84 LQPSCATAVTDGM
+84 LQPACATVVADSM
-97 VVRTNTPLIE
+97 VVRTNTLLIE

-117 LANHPLDCPVCDKG
+117 LANHPLDCPICDKG

-141 EYGPRESRFRDAKRV
+141 AYGPRESGFRDAKRV

-234 YRYKARPWDLVET
+234 YRYKARPWDLAET

-260 TVGARKGEFMRVRSK
+260 TVGARKGEFMRVRSD

-293 DFVASRDRI
+293 DFIEGRDRI

-311 ALVQVSWDEAG
+311 ALTPVSWLEAG
-322 DDLRRR
+322 DYLRRR
-328 LSAVAGMAA
+328 LSAVESKAA
-337 GGLASPRLPNEMLY
+337 GGLISPRLPNEVLY
-351 QFQKLMRTVFRTNS
+351 QFQKLMRTVFRTNN

-372 STPFD
+372 PTPVD
-377 ALGPLVAGFY
+377 TLGPLVAGFY
-387 TRTPVQ
+387 SRAPLE
-393 EVIGSDCVLVVGG
+393 EVLGNDCVLVIGG
-406 NVTDEN
+406 NVTEEN
-412 PVTEYLLRDAARRRQ
+412 PVTEYLLREAARRRQ
-427 VRLHMLSAR
+427 TGLLMLSAR

-442 DAETVVRVQPGGEA
+442 DARAVVRVPPGGEA
-456 ASLAAIVAGLAA
+456 ASLAAVVAGLVTTAA
-468 AGRTVPGDILVDIG
+468 QALPADVLADIG
-482 AASGGPAAA
+482 QTIGKPASTGSDGP
-491 TDQEGRGAAAAALLE
+491 DRLAAALDE
-506 ARSVAVLVSA
+506 GRSVTVLVSVE
-516 DLLRSPEA
+516 LLRSPEA
-524 RATLQQLAN
+524 RATLQQLNN
-533 LLQVLRALGKSP
+533 LLQVLRLIGKGP

-551 DRANQMGAWDMGVL
+551 DRANQMGAFDMGVL
-565 PAVLPGLRPVADE
+565 PAALPGLRTVADD
-578 AARKSLERAWGAE
+578 AARATLERAWGVE
-591 IPSEPGADFDAMLEL
+591 IPSEPGADLDAMLAL
-606 CHGGRM
+606 CDGGRM
-612 GALYIAG
+612 GAFYIAG
-619 SDPLMAYP
+619 TDPLIAYP
-627 DRAFVER
+627 DRDFVTR

-646 TFLTDTASL
+646 AFLTDTAGL
-655 AHVVLPAAGYGEE
+655 ADVVLPAAGYGEE
-668 TGTFTNNEGRIQKVC
+668 AGTFTNNEGRTQTVR

-702 AALGGQPMKPSTHD
+702 AALRNQPLRPSTQD
-716 QVFDEIAR
+716 EIFDEIAR
-724 LVPAYQGLTQDA
+724 LVPACQGLTPDG

-744 RAAPTPPAG
+744 RAGPTPPAG
-753 QFFAPPPAPHPADGL
+753 KFFAAPPAPKRAGGL
-768 MLVTGNG
+768 MLVTGNC
-775 LFHNGYVSERSEI
+775 LFHNGYLSERSEI

-796 YAEMSAQDAAQ
+796 YVEMSAEDAAE
-807 LGLSDGEQVIVRSAQ
+807 LGLSDSDQVVVRSAQ
-822 GELAAQL
+822 GELTAKL

-836 RGLVFVPENYRTLR
+836 RGLVFVPENYRALR

-865 VERAQ
+865 VHEAR
-870 AALELAALAAGLED
+870 AALETAPLTGSAASPAAPRV
-884 LG
+884 